1 MNKSYKIISLYC
13 FSQIKKDLILNLRQE
28 LLAYDDHGLCG
39 LIILAEEGIN
49 GTICGNEQIV
59 NKCYEKIKKFFKNY
73 DLNEKISFSKKR
85 VFKKLKIKIK
95 PEIVTMGMS
104 NINPESKSGIYLDPN
119 QWNSLLS
126 DEQTIIID
134 TRNHYEVSL
143 GTFANSINPN
153 INNFREFPNWLDK
166 NMNKLIKNNQNTNIA
181 MFCTG
186 GIRCEKATSLLRIKG
201 FENVYHLKG
210 GILKYLENISSDKNL
225 YEGECYVFDERV
237 ALDNKLERGSYS
249 ICHACGMP
257 LSSEDKKKM
266 HFIEGIQCHL
276 CVDKFTD
283 SDRARFAE
291 RQKFIEDK
299 TKKLDFPINK
309 NS

>member
-119 QWNSLLS
+119 QWNSLLR